1 MSHARLDTG
10 ACRRMTF
17 RHLSRVKKQGKYI
30 GTSGQSPSDHPDFAC
45 WLMDVGVEMV
55 SLNSDSVV

>member
-1 MSHARLDTG
+1 MQAHDLQASQP
-10 ACRRMTF
+10 C
-17 RHLSRVKKQGKYI
+17 KKQGKYI
-30 GTSGQSPSDHPDFAC
+30 GICGQSPSDHPDFAC